1 MGGQACRSG
10 LPRPSR
16 QIKYTLFLFAPV
28 RTKLARGLL
37 EIFRVHGGTPCTQG
51 VHEGDIHMKTSA
63 FLGSLLAIAISGIAH
78 ADPVKIGVILPQT
91 GVGAILAK
99 QMQAA
104 IELAVAHL
112 DGKIG
117 GQPTEITW
125 GDSQAKVDVAKQLA
139 DEMVKSNKVNFVVG
153 PLFSPEMMAVYAPV
167 SRSGTF
173 VISPIAGPAPIAG
186 KGCAANFF
194 NVSSQND
201 QQAEAMGAYLQ
212 KLGVKRAYLM
222 TANYQA
228 GKDMISGFKR
238 FYKNEIA
245 GEAYTRFGQ
254 LDFAA
259 ELSELRSSQPD
270 ATFVFYPGDMGIQFV
285 KQYAQAG
292 IMKTSPLYTVW
303 TVDQASLPA
312 IGDDAVGVKSANV
325 WSIDLPNATNAR
337 FVKDFSS
344 KNGFLPNDYAAHTY
358 DSIMLIDSAVKGVK
372 GDMSKKDD
380 LRTAL
385 MQARFDS
392 NRGKFAYN
400 SNHFPIQD
408 YYVREVVKDANGVLV
423 TKTIETVMTAQKD
436 AYYQDCK
443 LEN

>member
-1 MGGQACRSG
+1 
-10 LPRPSR
+10 
-16 QIKYTLFLFAPV
+16 
-28 RTKLARGLL
+28 
-37 EIFRVHGGTPCTQG
+37 
-51 VHEGDIHMKTSA
+51 MKASA
-63 FLGSLLAIAISGIAH
+63 FLGCLLAIAMTGSAC

-91 GVGAILAK
+91 GVGGILAK

-104 IELAVAHL
+104 IELAMSHL

-139 DEMVKSNKVNFVVG
+139 DEMVKSKKVNFVVG
-153 PLFSPEMMAVYAPV
+153 PLFSSEMLGVYAPV
-167 SRSGTF
+167 VRTDTF

-186 KGCAANFF
+186 ENCAANFF

-212 KLGVKRAYLM
+212 KLGVKRPYLM
-222 TANYQA
+222 TTNNQA

-245 GEAYTRFGQ
+245 GEVYTRFGQ
-254 LDFAA
+254 VDFAA
-259 ELSELRSSQPD
+259 ELSELRNAQPD
-270 ATFVFYPGDMGIQFV
+270 ATFIFYPGDMGVQFV

-292 IMKTSPLYTVW
+292 IMKASPLYTVW

-312 IGDDAVGVKSANV
+312 IGSEAVGVKSANV
-325 WSIDLPNATNAR
+325 WSVDLPNATNVR
-337 FVKDFSS
+337 FVKDFSA
-344 KNGFLPNDYAAHTY
+344 KNGFLPNDYAAHAY
-358 DSIMLIDSAVKGVK
+358 DSIMLIDSAVKNVK
-372 GDMSKKDD
+372 GDMSKIDD

-385 MQARFDS
+385 SLARFES

-400 SNHFPIQD
+400 SNHFPIQN
-408 YYVREVVKDANGVLV
+408 YYVREVVKGENGVLV
-423 TKTIETVMTAQKD
+423 TKTIETVMTDQKD
-436 AYYQDCK
+436 SYFQDCK
-443 LEN
+443 LKN